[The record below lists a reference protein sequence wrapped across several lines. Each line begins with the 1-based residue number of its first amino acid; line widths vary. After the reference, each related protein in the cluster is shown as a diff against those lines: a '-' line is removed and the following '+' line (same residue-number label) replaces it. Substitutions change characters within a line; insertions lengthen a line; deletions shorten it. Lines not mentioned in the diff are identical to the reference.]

1 MPHKKR
7 DDDASPQ
14 PEKPDVKL
22 RISTIIKQSNIRQL
36 EASAVMAHHNL
47 KPTDRIEPD
56 RFIQMVDKWLRAPAG
71 GK

>member
-14 PEKPDVKL
+14 LERADVKL

-56 RFIQMVDKWLRAPAG
+56 RFMQMVEAWRKQPAG